1 MGLLGTTT
9 QESYYN
15 ISQSTWS
22 TAPNGSQLTFV
33 LTTSYFDPLPTA
45 ETQFEVFI
53 NDTQITSSNYSYSS
67 PTLTFS
73 STNYNSAVQA
83 TSGAPLAGVTLT
95 IKQIDVGEKYGNYQ
109 NISLDDI
116 INNFLVSYVGDGRI
130 IPKVSRALVSFHAQ
144 RGLAEMSYDTFR
156 SEKSQ
161 EIEVP
166 LTLTMALPHDY
177 VNYVK
182 ITWVEGDDGIEHVI
196 YPARKTSNPKALLQD
211 SDYGYIFDN
220 TTGEL
225 LTAQDSDTWSKYKN
239 NATEDATDDRQI
251 REDLQDLNLGQR
263 YGIDPQYA
271 QNNGS
276 FFIDPLKGKIYFS
289 SNLSA
294 KTVTLKYISDS
305 LGTDAEM
312 IVHKFAEEAMYKYIA
327 YAVLATSANVPPV
340 IVAQFKKERFA
351 ETRKAKLRLSNLKIE
366 ELAQVMRGKSKHIK
380 H

>member
-1 MGLLGTTT
+1 M
-9 QESYYN
+9 
-15 ISQSTWS
+15 
-22 TAPNGSQLTFV
+22 
-33 LTTSYFDPLPTA
+33 
-45 ETQFEVFI
+45 
-53 NDTQITSSNYSYSS
+53 
-67 PTLTFS
+67 
-73 STNYNSAVQA
+73 
-83 TSGAPLAGVTLT
+83 
-95 IKQIDVGEKYGNYQ
+95 
-109 NISLDDI
+109 
-116 INNFLVSYVGDGRI
+116 
-130 IPKVSRALVSFHAQ
+130 VSFHAQ

-182 ITWVEGDDGIEHVI
+182 ITWVEGDDGIEHII
-196 YPARKTSNPKALLQD
+196 YPASKTSNPKALLQD

-225 LTAQDSDTWSKYKN
+225 LTAQDSDTWDKYKN
-239 NATEDATDDRQI
+239 NSTEDATDDRQI

-276 FFIDPLKGKIYFS
+276 FFIDPLRGKIYFS

-305 LGTDAEM
+305 LGTDDEM

-327 YAVLATSANVPPV
+327 YAILSTSANIPPV